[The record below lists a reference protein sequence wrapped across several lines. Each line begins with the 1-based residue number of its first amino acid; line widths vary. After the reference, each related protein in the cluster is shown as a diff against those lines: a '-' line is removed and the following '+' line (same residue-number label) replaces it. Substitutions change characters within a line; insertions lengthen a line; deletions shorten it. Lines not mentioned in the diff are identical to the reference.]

1 MEKKKFVDVDG
12 ADTVSKAVLALLNTF
27 PGMNDGESVQF
38 SILSESNGIGFFPS
52 AGSAL
57 LSNKEDITG
66 RVHQVCLYPFD
77 IIYRAAPKTEIQKI
91 RIKEFLDALGKW
103 LELQPIVLNGTV
115 YKLNQYPSLN
125 GVPNGSD
132 EAPET
137 VSPVKRT
144 IKSIA
149 RTNAAHLSAA
159 YQDGVEDWLIAV
171 TLQYENDFIK

>member
-1 MEKKKFVDVDG
+1 M
-12 ADTVSKAVLALLNTF
+12 
-27 PGMNDGESVQF
+27 
-38 SILSESNGIGFFPS
+38 
-52 AGSAL
+52 
-57 LSNKEDITG
+57 
-66 RVHQVCLYPFD
+66 
-77 IIYRAAPKTEIQKI
+77 
-91 RIKEFLDALGKW
+91 DALGKW

-115 YKLNQYPSLN
+115 YKLNQYPSLT

-132 EAPET
+132 EATET

-149 RTNAAHLSAA
+149 RTSAAHLSAA